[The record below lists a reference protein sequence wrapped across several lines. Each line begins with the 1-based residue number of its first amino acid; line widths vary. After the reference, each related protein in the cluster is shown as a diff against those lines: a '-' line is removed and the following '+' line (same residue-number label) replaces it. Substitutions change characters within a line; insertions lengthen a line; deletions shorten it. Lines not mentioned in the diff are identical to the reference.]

1 MAIYE
6 DPIVEETHKTRE
18 KLLER
23 YGGGAGY
30 AEHLKE
36 VENQMK
42 DLVVS
47 RKPREPAKGPRR
59 AS

>member
-6 DPIVEETHKTRE
+6 DPIVEETHRTRE

-23 YGGGAGY
+23 YGGSEGY

-36 VENQMK
+36 VENDMK
-42 DLVVS
+42 DRVVS
-47 RKPREPAKGPRR
+47 RKRREPVKGTKK